1 MPTVTELLS
10 DPASVGV
17 WNLDP
22 DRSRITFRNKT
33 MWGAM
38 KVHGAFTEFSG
49 AGQITETGTVS
60 GRIDIK
66 AASLNTK
73 LRKRDD
79 DLRGPTFLDVQNH
92 PDITVVATSAE
103 AGSGDAIDVKA
114 DLTVRGHTAPMPVRA
129 NVEVLDDGAVRLIIS
144 TTVNRKKW
152 GVTGNM
158 LGMVGDRT
166 TLSAD
171 LAFKRA
177 AG

>member
-1 MPTVTELLS
+1 MPTVKELLS
-10 DPASVGV
+10 DPKLVGV

-38 KVHGAFTEFSG
+38 KVHGAFTQFSG
-49 AGQITETGTVS
+49 GGEITEAGTIS

-79 DLRGPTFLDVQNH
+79 DLRSATFLDVANY
-92 PDITVVATSAE
+92 PDITVVASGAE
-103 AGSGDAIDVKA
+103 PGSGDAVDVTA
-114 DLTVRGHTAPMPVRA
+114 DLTVKGHTAPMPVRA
-129 NVEVLDDGAVRLIIS
+129 KVEVLGDGELRLTAQ
-144 TTVNRKKW
+144 TTVNRKDW

-171 LAFKRA
+171 LVFKHA
-177 AG
+177 SG